1 VCDRVAVLNR
11 GKLVHVWRTADLL
24 ISTERSEIVAKGIS
38 TSAFENAVAS
48 NGVVR
53 LALPASRQREV
64 IERIWSSGGEVIS
77 VNPVRRSLEDIFLQ
91 VTSTNASPESLQ

>member
-1 VCDRVAVLNR
+1 
-11 GKLVHVWRTADLL
+11 
-24 ISTERSEIVAKGIS
+24 
-38 TSAFENAVAS
+38 VAS